1 MAASGAG
8 LQPLRIYG
16 LQSGEGRWAY
26 IICVGEH
33 VWGLEPK
40 VVQVTEGFVREDGSL
55 AFFENNVLLF
65 IPHLCWKLRIF
76 PAL

>member
-1 MAASGAG
+1 MASSLEKVGG
-8 LQPLRIYG
+8 LTLSVLANMCG
-16 LQSGEGRWAY
+16 VFA
-26 IICVGEH
+26 
-33 VWGLEPK
+33 PK
-40 VVQVTEGFVREDGSL
+40 VVQVTEGFVREDGNL